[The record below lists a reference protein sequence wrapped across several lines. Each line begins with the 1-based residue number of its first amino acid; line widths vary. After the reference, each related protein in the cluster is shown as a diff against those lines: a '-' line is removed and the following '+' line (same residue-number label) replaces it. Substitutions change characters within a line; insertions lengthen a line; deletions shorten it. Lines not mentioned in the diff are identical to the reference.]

1 MRRNIF
7 TGYIIGNRLNF
18 KTFFEPI
25 INFIEIGNRKEPPQR
40 TVYANF
46 ISYGSNKNT
55 KILIVTK
62 TDICNRKFE
71 TALFNLFNRMILI
84 FSYDKKRK
92 IRKLFFFVIVIMPKY
107 QVGTLIFMVI
117 F

>member
-25 INFIEIGNRKEPPQR
+25 INFIEIGNPKEPPQR

-55 KILIVTK
+55 PILIVTK

-71 TALFNLFNRMILI
+71 TALFNPMILI

-107 QVGTLIFMVI
+107 QVGTLVFMVI

>member
-25 INFIEIGNRKEPPQR
+25 INFIEIGNPKEPPQR

-55 KILIVTK
+55 QILIVTK
-62 TDICNRKFE
+62 TDIRNRKFE
-71 TALFNLFNRMILI
+71 TALFNPMILI
-84 FSYDKKRK
+84 FSYDKKEIK
-92 IRKLFFFVIVIMPKY
+92 IRKLFFFVIMPKY
-107 QVGTLIFMVI
+107 QVGAPVFIVI